1 MTNTN
6 TSISIETVQTD
17 SVVVDTLSI
26 NDLEAD
32 SSALKAVE
40 LTEEKDTILEFMMF
54 DTLIYELGSI
64 SQGTIVKQRFN
75 FTNTGSQDIHTIN
88 VVPDCSCTSPQWTEG
103 AIAPGERG
111 SILVTYDSKD
121 DIGNFLKT
129 ITVLH
134 DSGEGFTFLE
144 MKGFVAL
151 KL

>member
-6 TSISIETVQTD
+6 TSISIETVQMG

-40 LTEEKDTILEFMMF
+40 LTEEKDTILEFMRF

-64 SQGTIVKQRFN
+64 SQGAIVKHRFN
-75 FTNTGSQDIHTIN
+75 FTNTGSQDIHIIN

-103 AIAPGERG
+103 AIATGERG
-111 SILVTYDSKD
+111 SILVTYDSKM
-121 DIGNFLKT
+121 I
-129 ITVLH
+129 
-134 DSGEGFTFLE
+134 
-144 MKGFVAL
+144 
-151 KL
+151 